1 MSDIRYTC
9 CTEIILTFWEA
20 GDDGYDVGGGN
31 KVGGGNNDGDAAA
44 PKTKDLNLK

>member
-31 KVGGGNNDGDAAA
+31 NDGDAAA